1 MKLIAGLGNP
11 GKKYEATRHNIG
23 FMVVDFLA
31 DIWKLDFS
39 KTKEKG
45 LIAEGYHNHEKILLV
60 KPQTYMNLS
69 GVCVGG
75 LVNFYKIPVENV
87 IVIYD
92 DLDLEIG
99 TIRIRPSGS
108 SGGHKGMQ
116 SIINHLNTNE
126 IIRIK
131 LGIGRNEDA
140 TIDHVLG
147 IFDHKEWEII
157 KRVIPKA
164 GEAVEKLLS
173 GDIERA
179 MNLYNRKY
187 LD

>member
-23 FMVVDFLA
+23 FMVVDYLA
-31 DIWKLDFS
+31 HIWKLDFS

-45 LIAEGYHNHEKILLV
+45 LVAEGFYNGEKIFLV

-69 GVCVGG
+69 GLCVGG

-87 IVIYD
+87 IVVYD
-92 DLDLEIG
+92 DLDLDVG

-116 SIINHLNTNE
+116 SIIDHLKTNQ
-126 IIRIK
+126 ILRVK
-131 LGIGRNEDA
+131 VGIGRNHDA

-147 IFDHKEWEII
+147 VFEQEEWEII
-157 KRVIPKA
+157 KKVIPKA